1 MEDKHCSVVQKR
13 SATDIYDGSSARKK
27 KKRAKPAFLSCDTR
41 ILDEMKWYDLHEDIL
56 ERVLARIPTSSF
68 FQFRS
73 VCKGWSSLIDSPSF
87 MKACSEVPSRRPWFY
102 MVDSKDDESI
112 VYDTE
117 VNKWHHIKYPCDP
130 SENVKS
136 KPVASAGGLLCFRSP
151 LGYFNVCN
159 PLTACCRKLPN
170 IETKQ
175 TIHAIAMVSC
185 LNSYKVIV
193 IYGEMPA
200 FVINVYDSS
209 KECWSEPSINW
220 NIEELRTGKSSS
232 KQNITNDD
240 ETVYFLNKGG
250 NVVARDMR
258 RNPSKEFSSI
268 LTSTQHGEE
277 IIYFLNRG
285 GKVVSCNMQKG
296 LWNEFPPL
304 LPSTAEY
311 SIDLVDCGGRMLVV
325 ILHEMMESATIRI
338 WELYDTKSE
347 WVQVL
352 VLPPA
357 MSHDYFGKK
366 ADINCV
372 GYDNLVM
379 ICISSCRL
387 HRVILCNI
395 VNNSWLELPRCYV
408 SGSRK
413 VKRFVSAFP
422 FEPRLEALV

>member
-1 MEDKHCSVVQKR
+1 MENKHGSAVQKR
-13 SATDIYDGSSARKK
+13 STLNIHDGSSPRKK
-27 KKRAKPAFLSCDTR
+27 KKRAKSPLLSYDHR
-41 ILDEMKWYDLHEDIL
+41 ILDGMQWYDLHEDIL
-56 ERVLARIPTSSF
+56 ERVLARIPISSF

-73 VCKGWSSLIDSPSF
+73 VCKGWNSLIDSPSF

-102 MVDSKDDESI
+102 MVDSKDDASS

-117 VNKWHHIKYPCDP
+117 VNKWHHIKYPCEP
-130 SENVKS
+130 SENVKF

-151 LGYFNVCN
+151 LGYFSVCN

-170 IETKQ
+170 TETTQ
-175 TIHAIAMVSC
+175 PIHAIAMVSD

-193 IYGEMPA
+193 IYGEMDA
-200 FVINVYDSS
+200 FVTKVYDSC
-209 KECWSEPSINW
+209 KECWTEPSINW
-220 NIEELRTGKSSS
+220 NMEELRTGKTSS
-232 KQNITNDD
+232 KQNVTNDD

-258 RNPSKEFSSI
+258 RSSSKEFSSI
-268 LTSTQHGEE
+268 ITSTQHGEE
-277 IIYFLNRG
+277 TIYFLNGG

-296 LWNEFPPL
+296 IWNEFPPL
-304 LPSTAEY
+304 LPSTSEY

-325 ILHEMMESATIRI
+325 IVHEMMESATIRI
-338 WELYDTKSE
+338 WELNDTRSE

-352 VLPPA
+352 ALPPA
-357 MSHDYFGKK
+357 TSHDYFGKN

-379 ICISSCRL
+379 ICISSRRL

-408 SGSRK
+408 PGSRK
-413 VKRFVSAFP
+413 LKKFVSAFP